1 MGVEVAGFEMVQGP
15 VETATVGDNSV
26 LHEKENGKL
35 DQGMRSHEPIQ
46 FGSHGEEPVKEEQ
59 NGVSEVKLPKDAVDE
74 WPAPKQIHYFYF
86 IRCRPYDDPKI
97 KAKIDQAAIE
107 IEKRTQARI
116 KITDQLKAKRLC
128 DRCSIRV
135 EALKAVFKIAQS
147 IACLEVRLSK
157 RRSQL
162 KIRLKPH
169 KGDKK
174 CTPLSTESDRAEL
187 ISQIRALK
195 DDNRQIRT
203 IVDEKIKEIEP
214 LHQALGKLRNANN
227 ATRGVCSS
235 EEELNS
241 LIHSLQYR
249 IQHESIPLSEEKQIL
264 REIKQLEST
273 REKVVANAAM
283 RAKIQESMVQKE
295 VLQDQVKLIGGDL
308 DGVRKEQ
315 QTVRAKIKQLEDALK
330 VIDKDIS
337 SLQDELTAI
346 SEKRDKAREII
357 QQLRKER
364 DDGNSYFYQSR
375 SVLNRARDLAA
386 KKDIQALEDLSNLEF
401 EKFMSLWSST
411 KSFRDDYEK
420 RILPSLDSRQLSRD
434 GRMRNPDEKPLVAP
448 EDSAP
453 VESETVAK
461 ALPKRAKEDPKP
473 PQVDAL
479 PAQKVQKEV
488 KNKSTNSKPAV
499 DHTDVAEEVPGP
511 EKLPIETPKKKDNE
525 IDAAKLKEI
534 KREEEITKAKQAMER
549 KKKLAEKAAAKA
561 AIRAQKEAEKKNKEI
576 INFERERKLK
586 KKAAATA
593 PDANSEELAEQVS
606 EDAEPEKE
614 NENVEAPATAPAKV
628 KVQKETSIRSRGR
641 PRGPDS
647 IPKAILKRKKPT
659 NYWVWA
665 VPAAAAAVL
674 IAVFVAFGYRYLL

>member
-116 KITDQLKAKRLC
+116 KITDQLKAKR
-128 DRCSIRV
+128 
-135 EALKAVFKIAQS
+135 
-147 IACLEVRLSK
+147 
-157 RRSQL
+157 
-162 KIRLKPH
+162 
-169 KGDKK
+169 
-174 CTPLSTESDRAEL
+174 SDRAEL

-561 AIRAQKEAEKKNKEI
+561 AIRAQKEAEKKNKE
-576 INFERERKLK
+576 RERKLK